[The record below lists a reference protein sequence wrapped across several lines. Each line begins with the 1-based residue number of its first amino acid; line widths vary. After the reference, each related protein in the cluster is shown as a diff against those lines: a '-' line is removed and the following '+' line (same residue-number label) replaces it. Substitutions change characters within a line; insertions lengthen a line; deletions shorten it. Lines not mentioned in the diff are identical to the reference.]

1 VKGAKLR
8 LIILGPPGSGKGTQ
22 ASILARK
29 YGLLYLATGDIFR
42 EEIKRKTDLGKQ
54 VEAYMT
60 RGELVPDE
68 LVVEVIRKKL
78 ESGSDGSNIGFILDG
93 FPRTERQAEEL
104 DKLLN
109 EINLKLSAVLLID
122 VPDEEVVKRLS
133 GRRIC
138 EKCGAVYHVEYNPPK
153 IEGICDICG
162 GKLVQREDDKPEVVR
177 RRLQVYHEQTDP
189 VISFYEKSN
198 LLYRVDGLGEV
209 EEVHRKIEALL
220 EIICDD

>member
-1 VKGAKLR
+1 LR

-42 EEIKRKTDLGKQ
+42 EEIKQKTDLGRQ
-54 VEAYMT
+54 VESYMA

-68 LVVEVIRKKL
+68 LVVEVVRRKL
-78 ESGSDGSNIGFILDG
+78 ESSSNSSIGFIFDG
-93 FPRTERQAEEL
+93 FPRTERQAKEL
-104 DKLLN
+104 DKLLSK
-109 EINLKLSAVLLID
+109 INLKLSAVLLID
-122 VPDEEVVKRLS
+122 VPDDEVVKRLS

-138 EKCGAVYHVEYNPPK
+138 ARCGAVYHVEYNPPK
-153 IEGICDICG
+153 IEGTCDICG
-162 GKLVQREDDKPEVVR
+162 GELIQREDDKPEVIR

-189 VISFYEKSN
+189 VISYYEKNN

-209 EEVHRKIEALL
+209 EEVHRKIETLL
-220 EIICDD
+220 KQFCNE